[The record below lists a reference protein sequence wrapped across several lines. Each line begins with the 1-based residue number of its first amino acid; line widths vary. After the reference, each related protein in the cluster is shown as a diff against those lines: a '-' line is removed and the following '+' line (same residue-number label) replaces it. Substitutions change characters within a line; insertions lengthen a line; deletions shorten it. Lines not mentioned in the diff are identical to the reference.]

1 MTDIVALD
9 NRWARPGRAAVTLSP
24 LGGPVIALAAPG
36 GRATVALQGAQVL
49 SWVPTGWAEAL
60 WHSPV
65 ARLGTAKA
73 VRGGIPVCWPWF
85 GPHPTDAARPAH
97 GFARTA
103 KRTVSAAE
111 VSERASRVV
120 LALDAR
126 DTGAAAHGTDAH
138 VTLAVTLDEGLDL
151 ELTSTARGGAPL
163 MLTQAL
169 HTYFA
174 VDEIARVSVTGL
186 EGQDYIDSLDGG
198 REKPQRGRIIF
209 DRETDRI
216 YLGPAPEIVIDDQGA
231 GRRVVVRP
239 RGSRSTVVWNPWID
253 KARRLGDMGES
264 GWRRM
269 VCVETANAGPDRIEL
284 QPGGTHVLGANLAM
298 QGAG

>member
-1 MTDIVALD
+1 MTDIVAL
-9 NRWARPGRAAVTLSP
+9 NSRWARPGRVAIKDSP
-24 LGGPVIALAAPG
+24 LGGPVIELSAPG
-36 GRATVALQGAQVL
+36 GRALIALQGAQVL
-49 SWVPTGWAEAL
+49 SWVPAGRAEAL
-60 WHSPV
+60 WLSPV
-65 ARLGTAKA
+65 ARLGTGKA

-97 GFARTA
+97 GVARTA
-103 KRTVSAAE
+103 MWAVAAAE

-120 LALDAR
+120 LVL
-126 DTGAAAHGTDAH
+126 DTGDVGEAALGYDAH
-138 VTLAVTLDEGLDL
+138 VTLAVTLDDGLDL
-151 ELTSTARGGAPL
+151 ALTTTACGAAPL
-163 MLTQAL
+163 TLTEAL

-186 EGQDYIDSLDGG
+186 EGHDYIDSLDRGV
-198 REKPQRGRIIF
+198 EKPQRGRIVF

-216 YLGPAPEIVIDDQGA
+216 YLGPTPEIVVDDRGM
-231 GRRVVVRP
+231 GRHIAIRP

-253 KARRLGDMGES
+253 KARRLGDMGEG

-284 QPGGTHVLGANLAM
+284 QPGSMHVLGANLAM
-298 QGAG
+298 HDAG